1 MQFLPISTVVKIFK
15 SAFHLIDLLLW
26 KVLYIWKVS
35 IAPNCILIQL
45 NSLDLLVTLN
55 RNYFEDQNLCRLVAS
70 PRVYQLVFKV
80 IAIMFYEHIKGIR
93 CLSPVD
99 EMTIIFHMSPGGLRT
114 FACTN
119 LLIKIKYIFLGQ
131 NEKRIKKI
139 RFPVKDSNPRP
150 TVNISRL
157 KSAVNFKGFKNVYLF
172 QLYLFLFYFKI
183 ILC

>member
-1 MQFLPISTVVKIFK
+1 
-15 SAFHLIDLLLW
+15 
-26 KVLYIWKVS
+26 
-35 IAPNCILIQL
+35 
-45 NSLDLLVTLN
+45 
-55 RNYFEDQNLCRLVAS
+55 VAS

-99 EMTIIFHMSPGGLRT
+99 EMTIIFHMTPGGLRT

-157 KSAVNFKGFKNVYLF
+157 KSAVNVKGPCSSHPDLSILVYMKF
-172 QLYLFLFYFKI
+172 I
-183 ILC
+183 IIFGKDLLHDL